1 MVQRPLRQRKWVS
14 FSNKAGT
21 MFRVSWSI
29 RLKQMSHIAEL
40 SKIVSGFHVPGSGE
54 ADYSIPEF
62 GFSPEIILYPET
74 VEEISRILSF
84 ASRSGIRIFPF
95 AGGTKLFLGNPVGEI
110 GAALS
115 LSRLCRVLFHEP
127 SDMVSTVQCGME
139 VREFQKAIGCEN
151 QIFPVDPPLLNAG
164 ATVGGLVSSNLCGPM
179 SARYGTCREL
189 ILGVKAVRADG
200 EIINVGG
207 KVVKNVA
214 GYDIPKL
221 MVGSLGTLCVLAEAT
236 FRLYPRQ
243 LFSRTLVL
251 GFDNHVS
258 CSRAARA
265 ILAADVV
272 PTCFEI
278 LDEKLSSEFGTTVQG
293 AKRTILLRFDSFEEA
308 VVEQIK
314 QVREITSGETV
325 TFVEMD
331 DECSK
336 DLWTAAREFPFSP
349 EVSFSSKLALPITGS
364 IEVLSDIESNPA
376 LSGVTVH
383 CLSRPARGVTL
394 VSVRGE
400 SEDAVGAARF
410 LENLADSLGGRIM
423 FSGIRRE
430 LVGKVKAWGDFGE
443 SLLLMK
449 NIKQRFDPGDI
460 LLGEKIFGADRGQGL

>member
-1 MVQRPLRQRKWVS
+1 
-14 FSNKAGT
+14 
-21 MFRVSWSI
+21 
-29 RLKQMSHIAEL
+29 MSRIAEI
-40 SKIVSGFHVPGSGE
+40 SKMVSSFHVPGSGE
-54 ADYSIPEF
+54 ADCSIPEF

-95 AGGTKLFLGNPVGEI
+95 AGGTKLFLGNPVGEV

-139 VREFQKAIGCEN
+139 VREFQKAVGRES
-151 QIFPVDPPLLNAG
+151 QIFPVDPPLLDAG

-179 SARYGTCREL
+179 STRYGTCREL

-243 LFSRTLVL
+243 HFSRTLVL
-251 GFDNHVS
+251 GFDNHAS

-272 PTCFEI
+272 PACLEI
-278 LDEKLSSEFGTTVQG
+278 LDEGLSGEFGMATQG

-308 VVEQIK
+308 VAEQIK
-314 QVREITSGETV
+314 QVRETISGEGAA
-325 TFVEMD
+325 FIEMD

-336 DLWTAAREFPFSP
+336 DLWAAAREFPFSA
-349 EVSFSSKLALPITGS
+349 EAGFSSRLALPVTAS
-364 IEVLSDIESNPA
+364 VEVLSDIESSPA
-376 LSGVTVH
+376 LSGVTAL

-394 VSVRGE
+394 VSVNGE
-400 SEDAVGAARF
+400 SEQAVNAARF

-423 FSGIRRE
+423 FSGIRPELRE
-430 LVGKVKAWGDFGE
+430 RVRAWGDFGE

-460 LLGEKIFGADRGQGL
+460 LPGEKIFGGN

>member
-1 MVQRPLRQRKWVS
+1 
-14 FSNKAGT
+14 
-21 MFRVSWSI
+21 
-29 RLKQMSHIAEL
+29 MSYVTEL
-40 SKIVSGFHVPGSGE
+40 SKMVSSFHVPGSGD
-54 ADYSIPEF
+54 AGPSVPEF
-62 GFSPEIILYPET
+62 GFSPQIVLYPET

-95 AGGTKLFLGNPVGEI
+95 AGGTKLFLGNPVGEV

-115 LSRLCRVLFHEP
+115 LRRLCRVLFHEP

-151 QIFPVDPPLLNAG
+151 QIFPVDPPLLNTG

-179 SARYGTCREL
+179 STRYGTCREL

-243 LFSRTLVL
+243 HFSRTLVL

-258 CSRAARA
+258 CSQAARA
-265 ILAADVV
+265 ILAADIV

-278 LDEKLSSEFGTTVQG
+278 LDENLSSEFGTTTQG

-314 QVREITSGETV
+314 EVRETASGETSA
-325 TFVEMD
+325 FVEMD
-331 DECSK
+331 DEISR
-336 DLWTAAREFPFSP
+336 DLWAAAREFPFLP
-349 EVSFSSKLALPITGS
+349 GASFSSKLALPVTAS
-364 IEVLSDIESNPA
+364 VEALSDIESSPA
-376 LSGVTVH
+376 LSGVDAL
-383 CLSRPARGVTL
+383 CLSRPTRGVTL
-394 VSVRGE
+394 VSVSGE
-400 SEDAVGAARF
+400 DEQAVGAARF
-410 LENLADSLGGRIM
+410 LENFADSLGGRIM

-430 LVGKVKAWGDFGE
+430 LREKVRAWGDFGDAL
-443 SLLLMK
+443 SLMR
-449 NIKQRFDPGDI
+449 NIKQRFDPRDI
-460 LLGEKIFGADRGQGL
+460 LPGEKIFDADRG

>member
-1 MVQRPLRQRKWVS
+1 
-14 FSNKAGT
+14 
-21 MFRVSWSI
+21 
-29 RLKQMSHIAEL
+29 MSYVTEL
-40 SKIVSGFHVPGSGE
+40 SKMVSSFHVPGSGD
-54 ADYSIPEF
+54 AGPSVPEF
-62 GFSPEIILYPET
+62 GFSPQIVLYPET

-95 AGGTKLFLGNPVGEI
+95 AGGTKLFLGNPVDEV

-115 LSRLCRVLFHEP
+115 LRRLCRVLFHEP

-151 QIFPVDPPLLNAG
+151 QIFPVDPPLLNTG

-179 SARYGTCREL
+179 STRYGTCREL

-243 LFSRTLVL
+243 HFSRTLVL

-258 CSRAARA
+258 CSQAARA
-265 ILAADVV
+265 ILAADIV

-278 LDEKLSSEFGTTVQG
+278 LDENLSSEFGTTTQG

-314 QVREITSGETV
+314 EVRETTSGETSA
-325 TFVEMD
+325 FVEMT
-331 DECSK
+331 DEISR
-336 DLWTAAREFPFSP
+336 DLWAAAREFPFLP
-349 EVSFSSKLALPITGS
+349 GVSFSSKLTLPVTAS
-364 IEVLSDIESNPA
+364 VEALSDIESSPA
-376 LSGVTVH
+376 LSGVDAL

-394 VSVRGE
+394 VSVSGE
-400 SEDAVGAARF
+400 DEQAVSAARF

-430 LVGKVKAWGDFGE
+430 LREKVRAWGDFGDAL
-443 SLLLMK
+443 SLMK
-449 NIKQRFDPGDI
+449 NIKQRFDPRDI
-460 LLGEKIFGADRGQGL
+460 LPGEKIFDADRG

>member
-1 MVQRPLRQRKWVS
+1 
-14 FSNKAGT
+14 

-29 RLKQMSHIAEL
+29 RLRQMSHIAEL
-40 SKIVSGFHVPGSGE
+40 SKMVSSFHVPGSGE
-54 ADYSIPEF
+54 ADYGIPEF
-62 GFSPEIILYPET
+62 DFSPEIILYPQT
-74 VEEISRILSF
+74 VEEISRILGF

-95 AGGTKLFLGNPVGEI
+95 AGGTKLFLGDPVGEV

-115 LSRLCRVLFHEP
+115 LGRLCRVLFHEP
-127 SDMVSTVQCGME
+127 SDMVSTVECGME
-139 VREFQKAIGCEN
+139 VREFQKAVGREN
-151 QIFPVDPPLLNAG
+151 QIFPVDPPLLDAG

-179 SARYGTCREL
+179 STRYGTCREL

-236 FRLYPRQ
+236 FRLYPGQR
-243 LFSRTLVL
+243 FSRTLVL
-251 GFDNHVS
+251 GFDTHVS
-258 CSRAARA
+258 CSQAARA
-265 ILAADVV
+265 VLAADVV

-278 LDEKLSSEFGTTVQG
+278 LDEKLSSEFGTTAQG

-314 QVREITSGETV
+314 QVRKTISGETA
-325 TFVEMD
+325 TFIEMD

-336 DLWTAAREFPFSP
+336 DLWAAVREFPFSA
-349 EVSFSSKLALPITGS
+349 EVDFSSKLALPVTGS

-376 LSGVTVH
+376 LSGVTVR

-394 VSVRGE
+394 LSVSGE
-400 SEDAVGAARF
+400 SEQAAGAARF

-430 LVGKVKAWGDFGE
+430 LRKKVKAWGAFGE

-449 NIKQRFDPGDI
+449 NIKRRFDPGDI
-460 LLGEKIFGADRGQGL
+460 LPGEKIFGAGREEEL

>member
-1 MVQRPLRQRKWVS
+1 
-14 FSNKAGT
+14 
-21 MFRVSWSI
+21 
-29 RLKQMSHIAEL
+29 MSYVTEL
-40 SKIVSGFHVPGSGE
+40 SKMVSSFHVPGSGD
-54 ADYSIPEF
+54 AVPSVPEF
-62 GFSPEIILYPET
+62 GFSPQIVLYPET

-95 AGGTKLFLGNPVGEI
+95 AGGTKLFLGNPVDEI

-115 LSRLCRVLFHEP
+115 LRRLCRVLFHEP

-151 QIFPVDPPLLNAG
+151 QIFPVDPPLLNTG

-179 SARYGTCREL
+179 STRYGTCREL

-243 LFSRTLVL
+243 HFSRTLVL

-258 CSRAARA
+258 CSQAARA
-265 ILAADVV
+265 ILAADIV

-278 LDEKLSSEFGTTVQG
+278 LDENLSSEFGMTTRG
-293 AKRTILLRFDSFEEA
+293 AKRTILLKFDSFEEA

-314 QVREITSGETV
+314 QVRETTSGETSA
-325 TFVEMD
+325 FVEMD
-331 DECSK
+331 DEISQ
-336 DLWTAAREFPFSP
+336 DLWAVAREFPFLP
-349 EVSFSSKLALPITGS
+349 GVSFSSKLTLPVTAS
-364 IEVLSDIESNPA
+364 VEALSDIESSPA
-376 LSGVTVH
+376 LSGVDAL

-394 VSVRGE
+394 VSVNGE
-400 SEDAVGAARF
+400 DEQAVSAARF

-430 LVGKVKAWGDFGE
+430 LREKVRAWGDLGDAL
-443 SLLLMK
+443 SLMK
-449 NIKQRFDPGDI
+449 NIKQRFDPRDI
-460 LLGEKIFGADRGQGL
+460 LPGEKIFDADRG